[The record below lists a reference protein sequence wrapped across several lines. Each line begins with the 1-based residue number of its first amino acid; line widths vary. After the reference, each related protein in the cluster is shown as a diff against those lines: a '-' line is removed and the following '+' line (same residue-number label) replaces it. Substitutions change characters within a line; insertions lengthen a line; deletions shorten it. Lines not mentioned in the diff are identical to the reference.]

1 MKHLTRLFAATA
13 ALTLLSPAAAAGAFT
28 SQSDTVAPTNLLVSG
43 ESEWSYSDDDT
54 DPAEGLPDR
63 TDWTDASFDDSA
75 WETAT
80 GSFGALRGE
89 LDELN
94 GGFTP
99 DNLLQQY
106 KDGEGEPNTEAF
118 FFRSNVTVDAEDLED
133 AGQLAGTVR
142 YDDAATIFINGER
155 VAGFDDDGIDYP
167 SDGERR
173 NMQYGGANRSAPQE
187 GTFEIDPEVLEP
199 GENTIAVQ
207 LHQGRATSSD
217 LYFDFE
223 DLTLEPEPGKV
234 GQSSIL
240 LGVGSDQTERNLSWF
255 TDSGVDESVQIAAGQ
270 HDALPDDAQTFEQ
283 TERGPADD
291 GTNDYVHST
300 VTGLE
305 PDTWYSYR
313 VGSEEGG
320 WSDVQQFRNHD
331 ADLEHEFTF
340 VGDAQIGS
348 SGDIDSDGAGWSE
361 TLDRTN
367 EMFPDSHFLLSA
379 GDQIE
384 TGSGNPDEY
393 RAYLEPE
400 QMRTQTSAQTLG
412 NHDYDGDQ
420 PQALFGQHFNL
431 PNQWEGDP
439 TGGNYWFTQNDVL
452 HLNISTENR
461 DFESHREFIEQ
472 TIAEQGDET
481 SWTILTFHRSIY
493 SAGIHAHTDGREIRE
508 EFAPVLA
515 DIEGIDMVLAG
526 HDHTYARTHLMDGT
540 EVSSEE
546 TTQAP
551 EGHDQVHP
559 EGNELMYITANSSSG
574 SKYYDLVPEATTP
587 WTAVRDQSRTPT
599 TANVE
604 VGECSITTT
613 TVRVDN
619 GEEIDKVELVRDR
632 TAPEIETPGDT
643 ELTVGDD
650 FDPMEGVEASDECG
664 ELTDEGITVEGI
676 VDTATAGTYELTYS
690 ATDTA
695 GNEGTATRS
704 VTVAEAPSPDPTDD
718 PSEDPTGEPTD
729 QPFEDPSQDP
739 TEDPSGEP
747 TDRPTDDPTDRPT
760 DAPTDSPDDD
770 SDEDRG
776 DDGRGDGGQDDGDSG
791 DRDDAPRG
799 GQDDEGDR
807 DEDGQLPRT
816 GATLAGLGAGVT
828 LLGAG
833 IAALV
838 ASRRRKA

>member
-1 MKHLTRLFAATA
+1 MKYLTRLFAATA
-13 ALTLLSPAAAAGAFT
+13 ALTLLSPAVAASAFT
-28 SQSDTVAPTNLLVSG
+28 SQSDTVSPTNLLVSG
-43 ESEWSYSDDDT
+43 EAEWSYLDDDT
-54 DPAEGLPDR
+54 DPADGLPDR
-63 TDWTDASFDDSA
+63 TGWADASFDDSA
-75 WETAT
+75 WPTAV

-99 DNLLQQY
+99 DNLLRQY
-106 KDGEGEPNTEAF
+106 KDGEGAPNTETF
-118 FFRSNVTVDAEDLED
+118 FLRSDLTVDADDLED
-133 AGQLAGTVR
+133 AAQLTGTVR
-142 YDDAATIFINGER
+142 YDDAATIFVNGER
-155 VAGFDDDGIDYP
+155 VAGFHDEGFDFP
-167 SDGERR
+167 ADGERR
-173 NMQYGGANRSAPQE
+173 NMQYGGSNSSAPRE
-187 GTFEIDPEVLEP
+187 GTFEVDPDVLEP

-217 LYFDFE
+217 VYFDFE
-223 DLTLEPEPGKV
+223 DLTLGPEPEKV

-240 LGVGSDQTERNLSWF
+240 LGVGSDQSERNLSWF
-255 TDSGVDESVQIAAGQ
+255 TDTGVDESVQVAQGE
-270 HDALPDDAQTFEQ
+270 HSELPDDAQTFEQ
-283 TERGPADD
+283 TERGASDD
-291 GTNDYVHST
+291 GENDYVHAT

-305 PDTWYSYR
+305 PGTTYSYR
-313 VGSEEGG
+313 VGSDEGG
-320 WSDVQQFRNHD
+320 WSDVMTFVNHD
-331 ADLEHEFTF
+331 EDLEHSFTF
-340 VGDAQIGS
+340 IGDAQIGS
-348 SGDIDSDGAGWSE
+348 SGDIESDGNGWQT
-361 TLDRTN
+361 TLDRSN

-393 RAYLEPE
+393 QSYLAPE

-412 NHDYDGDQ
+412 NHDYAGDE

-431 PNQWEGDP
+431 PNQWEGDA
-439 TGGNYWFTQNDVL
+439 TGGNYWFTQNGVL

-493 SAGIHAHTDGREIRE
+493 SAGIHAHTDGAEIRE
-508 EFAPVLA
+508 AFAPVLA
-515 DIEGIDMVLAG
+515 EIDGIDMVLAG
-526 HDHTYARTHLMDGT
+526 HDHSYARTHLMDGT
-540 EVSSEE
+540 EVASEE
-546 TTQAP
+546 TTEAP

-559 EGNELMYITANSSSG
+559 EGNELLYITANSSSG

-587 WTAVRDQSRTPT
+587 WTAVRDQSKTPT
-599 TANVE
+599 TAEVE

-619 GEEIDKVELVRDR
+619 GEEIDKVELVKDR

-643 ELTVGDD
+643 ELTLGDE

-664 ELTDEGITVEGI
+664 ELTDEGITVDGS
-676 VDTATAGTYELTYS
+676 VDTTTAGTYDLTYS

-695 GNEGTATRS
+695 GNEGTATRTI
-704 VTVAEAPSPDPTDD
+704 TVAEAPSPEPTDD
-718 PSEDPTGEPTD
+718 PSEDPTGEPT
-729 QPFEDPSQDP
+729 
-739 TEDPSGEP
+739 EDPSGEP
-747 TDRPTDDPTDRPT
+747 SEEPTDSPSDDPTDQPSDEPT
-760 DAPTDSPDDD
+760 NGPSDDPRDDD
-770 SDEDRG
+770 SDGGR
-776 DDGRGDGGQDDGDSG
+776 DDDGQDDDGQGDG
-791 DRDDAPRG
+791 NDDDAPRG
-799 GQDDEGDR
+799 GQDDEDDRGGGGD
-807 DEDGQLPRT
+807 LPRT